1 MSALP
6 YDFYPGVLR
15 AITLISQ
22 GQTKTRACDTALV
35 PVQTFDSYVK
45 ENMQLGA
52 LFMEAEVRGRD
63 AMADALL
70 QPANHLQYGET
81 NPQMAKI
88 VSDNIKW
95 YLSKKDPKSY
105 GERIE
110 IKHEITLDRAITD
123 AMDRAKARIHG
134 TNMIEHDPKEM
145 MPAALTT
152 SIISNVVHAVSEDD
166 EIMAEILG

>member
-6 YDFYPGVLR
+6 YDYYPGVLR

-22 GQTKTRACDTALV
+22 GETKSKACDTALV
-35 PVQTFDSYVK
+35 PVDLFDRYVK
-45 ENMQLGA
+45 GDIQLGA

-70 QPANHLQYGET
+70 SPDNHSLYGHT

-88 VSDNIKW
+88 QSDNIKW

-123 AMDRAKARIHG
+123 AMDRAKARVHA
-134 TNMIEHDPKEM
+134 TNVIDHDPKEM